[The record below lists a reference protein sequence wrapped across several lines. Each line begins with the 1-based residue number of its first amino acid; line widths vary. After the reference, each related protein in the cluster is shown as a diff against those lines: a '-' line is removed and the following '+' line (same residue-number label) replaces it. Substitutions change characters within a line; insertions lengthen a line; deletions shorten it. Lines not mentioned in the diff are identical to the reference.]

1 VRERVLPVEATESQ
15 TQPKEPKMQS
25 QPCHDIR
32 DLKAVE
38 IDMASGGVNPWV
50 VRIAAKLIIAVIDRI
65 GDNGV
70 DGRSVPRAERET
82 GNRV

>member
-1 VRERVLPVEATESQ
+1 
-15 TQPKEPKMQS
+15 MQS